1 MAGKPAAAART
12 KDAKHRSSA
21 TQYSNL
27 STAPSPG
34 PSPRDMGVHA
44 PAGVYAAMGE
54 WAHRWPSAPPPP
66 RSGRRGEKH
75 ETPARQ
81 RSWRSGRGR
90 GRRGGGDRGLL
101 TSPAIPPPPPRSSRA
116 IAERTDCKSLFL
128 AQQEAIQV
136 DPQRHRCN
144 DFVNTGWNLHHFP
157 KLFFGIR

>member
-1 MAGKPAAAART
+1 MGGCRGVAGKPAAAART

-66 RSGRRGEKH
+66 DLGAAGKSTKRRRASGVGGRDGVGVAGEAA
-75 ETPARQ
+75 TAAFSLP
-81 RSWRSGRGR
+81 
-90 GRRGGGDRGLL
+90 LL
-101 TSPAIPPPPPRSSRA
+101 FHRPPPGLPGR
-116 IAERTDCKSLFL
+116 
-128 AQQEAIQV
+128 
-136 DPQRHRCN
+136 
-144 DFVNTGWNLHHFP
+144 
-157 KLFFGIR
+157 